1 MHSVIFKLV
10 VMSLAFSAQGGANAQ
25 AQAQPSVGLPEVA
38 LSRVDLGDFKIDA
51 TEVSIGRFA
60 EYAGRKGLVTAA
72 EREGG
77 GFEYVMG
84 WQRRP
89 GWTWRTARFVHNVVS
104 RIACELCDRKPG
116 SPNGRILLRSHPRAS
131 SFHR

>member
-1 MHSVIFKLV
+1 MNSVFFKLV
-10 VMSLAFSAQGGANAQ
+10 FVSLAFTVQGV
-25 AQAQPSVGLPEVA
+25 PSVRAQSQPPSGLPEAA

-84 WQRRP
+84 WQRRA
-89 GWTWRTARFVHNVVS
+89 GWQQRLHTTF
-104 RIACELCDRKPG
+104 C
-116 SPNGRILLRSHPRAS
+116 
-131 SFHR
+131 